1 MGAFMT
7 TAEETTEISD
17 PAALVDK
24 PLVSVYMLAYRHERF
39 IARAIEGVV
48 AQRCDFPF
56 ELIIG
61 EDCSPD
67 RTGEI
72 VREYQRRYRH
82 LVRIL
87 TSAANVGAHANGKR
101 CRLACRGEYVAIC
114 EGDDFWH
121 HPRKLA
127 LQVAAMQQNPEISLC
142 HTDIDHQL
150 GRFTLHSVNAL
161 RKPRHI
167 AQGPD
172 AYTSLLLEW
181 TPTTATTMYKR
192 NVLEAFESSRF
203 NRADWPFGDYNKALF
218 ASVHGT
224 IAYLPVSTATW
235 TQNHGS
241 ATNSGFQARLRMGRA
256 LADCRECFMERYPLP
271 PDVVV
276 RVREVSHRRIMSD
289 AFVAGDGELYRHS
302 WKWLD
307 EHGFK
312 PSKIAHGVR
321 LTALK
326 LRVPS
331 NLIQMCKKTW
341 RLRRLRMVLHVVPQL
356 LGIGT
361 ANSRQR

>member
-1 MGAFMT
+1 MT
-7 TAEETTEISD
+7 TAEETIEISD
-17 PAALVDK
+17 PAALVDQ

-48 AQRCDFPF
+48 AQQCDFPF

-72 VREYQRRYRH
+72 VREYQRRYPH
-82 LVRIL
+82 LIRIL

-127 LQVAAMQQNPEISLC
+127 LQVATMQRDSAISLC

-161 RKPRHI
+161 RKPKHI

-181 TPTTATTMYKR
+181 TPTTATTLYKR
-192 NVLEAFESSRF
+192 GVLEAFERSQF

-256 LADCRECFMERYPLP
+256 LADCREFFMEHYPLP
-271 PDVVV
+271 PDMVV
-276 RVREVSHRRIMSD
+276 RVREVGHRRIMSD
-289 AFVAGDGELYRHS
+289 AFVAGDEKLYRHS
-302 WKWLD
+302 WEWLD
-307 EHGFK
+307 RHGFK
-312 PSKIAHGVR
+312 PSKVAHCVR
-321 LTALK
+321 LTVLK
-326 LRVPS
+326 LHVPS

-341 RLRRLRMVLHVVPQL
+341 RLRRLRLVFHVAPQL
-356 LGIGT
+356 LGIG
-361 ANSRQR
+361 SGHVRRR